1 MKRKI
6 FLIMMALLAAL
17 TSSAAALQQ
26 QQNTLSEKMVRLHV
40 VANSDTEK
48 DQQLKL
54 KVRDA
59 ILTVTEGVSSVEDIR
74 KILPQVEQAAR
85 KCLERN
91 GSADT
96 ISVVLQKENFP
107 TRNYSTFS
115 LPAGTYTALRVTIGA
130 GEGHNWWCVAFPS
143 ICLRAA
149 SDLEEAAVTAG
160 FTEGEVKL
168 ITEDNDGYVLKFKA
182 LELLQQLKEYLF
194 AQG

>member
-91 GSADT
+91 GSAET